1 MLKFDWNMLWTLI
14 NLIVFFL
21 LMKFFLFNPIKKVL
35 DKRKEMIDKQFKDA
49 EEAQRQAEDIKTQ
62 YQNQL
67 DGVEEE
73 KKQIL
78 ATARTT
84 AKNEYNKIIDKAHD
98 DADKIKSDAKKAS
111 DFESEKTRRAVKEEI
126 ATLAMETAEKVVGKS
141 ASAQLDSKLYDEFLE
156 ESSDD

>member
-35 DKRKEMIDKQFKDA
+35 NKRKELIDKQFKDA

-98 DADKIKSDAKKAS
+98 DADKIKSDAKKTS
-111 DFESEKTRRAVKEEI
+111 DFENEKTRRAVKEEI
-126 ATLAMETAEKVVGKS
+126 AALAMETAEKVVGKS

-156 ESSDD
+156 ESSD

>member
-35 DKRKEMIDKQFKDA
+35 NKRKELIDKQFKDA

-73 KKQIL
+73 KKQIF

-111 DFESEKTRRAVKEEI
+111 DFENEKTRRAVKEEI
-126 ATLAMETAEKVVGKS
+126 AALAMETAEKVVGKS

-156 ESSDD
+156 ESSD

>member
-21 LMKFFLFNPIKKVL
+21 LMKLFLFNPIKKVL
-35 DKRKEMIDKQFKDA
+35 NKRKELIDKQFKDA

-111 DFESEKTRRAVKEEI
+111 DFENEKTRRAVKEEI
-126 ATLAMETAEKVVGKS
+126 AALAMETAEKVVGKS

-156 ESSDD
+156 ESSD

>member
-21 LMKFFLFNPIKKVL
+21 LMKIFLFKPIKKVL
-35 DKRKEMIDKQFKDA
+35 NKRKELIDKQFKDA

-111 DFESEKTRRAVKEEI
+111 DFENEKTRRAVKEEI
-126 ATLAMETAEKVVGKS
+126 AALAMETAEKVVGKS

-156 ESSDD
+156 ESSD

>member
-35 DKRKEMIDKQFKDA
+35 NKRKELIDKQFKDA

-84 AKNEYNKIIDKAHD
+84 AKNEYNKIIDKAHN

-111 DFESEKTRRAVKEEI
+111 DFENEKMRRAVKEEI
-126 ATLAMETAEKVVGKS
+126 AALAMETAEKVVGKS

-156 ESSDD
+156 ESSD

>member
-1 MLKFDWNMLWTLI
+1 MLKFDLNMLWTLI

-35 DKRKEMIDKQFKDA
+35 NKRKELIDKQFKDA

-111 DFESEKTRRAVKEEI
+111 DFENEKMRRAVKEEI
-126 ATLAMETAEKVVGKS
+126 AALAMETAEKVVGKS

-156 ESSDD
+156 ESSD

>member
-35 DKRKEMIDKQFKDA
+35 DKRKELIDKQFKDA

-111 DFESEKTRRAVKEEI
+111 DFENEKTRRAVKEEI
-126 ATLAMETAEKVVGKS
+126 AALAMETAEKVVGKS

-156 ESSDD
+156 ESSD

>member
-35 DKRKEMIDKQFKDA
+35 NKRKELIDKQFKDA

-111 DFESEKTRRAVKEEI
+111 DFENEKTRRAVKEEI
-126 ATLAMETAEKVVGKS
+126 AALAMETAEKVVGKS

-156 ESSDD
+156 ESSD

>member
-35 DKRKEMIDKQFKDA
+35 NKRKELIDKQFKDA

-111 DFESEKTRRAVKEEI
+111 DFENEKMRRAVKEEI
-126 ATLAMETAEKVVGKS
+126 AALAMETAEKVVGKS

-156 ESSDD
+156 ESSD

>member
-35 DKRKEMIDKQFKDA
+35 NKRKELIDKQFKDA
-49 EEAQRQAEDIKTQ
+49 EEVQRQAEDIKTQ

-111 DFESEKTRRAVKEEI
+111 DFENEKTRRAVKEEI
-126 ATLAMETAEKVVGKS
+126 AALAMETVEKVVGKS

-156 ESSDD
+156 ESSD

>member
-35 DKRKEMIDKQFKDA
+35 NKRKELIDKQFKDA

-98 DADKIKSDAKKAS
+98 NTDKIKSDAKKAS
-111 DFESEKTRRAVKEEI
+111 DFENEKTRRAVKEEI
-126 ATLAMETAEKVVGKS
+126 AALAMETAEKVVGKS

-156 ESSDD
+156 ESSD

>member
-35 DKRKEMIDKQFKDA
+35 NKRKELIDKQFKDA

-111 DFESEKTRRAVKEEI
+111 DFENEKTRRAVKEEI
-126 ATLAMETAEKVVGKS
+126 AVLAMETAEKVVGKS

-156 ESSDD
+156 ESSD

>member
-35 DKRKEMIDKQFKDA
+35 NKRKELIDKQFKDA

-98 DADKIKSDAKKAS
+98 DA
-111 DFESEKTRRAVKEEI
+111 ENEKTRRAVKEEI
-126 ATLAMETAEKVVGKS
+126 AALAMETAEKVVGKS

-156 ESSDD
+156 ESSD

>member
-35 DKRKEMIDKQFKDA
+35 NKRKELIDKQFKDA

-84 AKNEYNKIIDKAHD
+84 AKNEYNKIIDKAHG

-111 DFESEKTRRAVKEEI
+111 DFENEKTRRAVKEEI
-126 ATLAMETAEKVVGKS
+126 AALAMETAEKVVGKS

-156 ESSDD
+156 ESSD

>member
-35 DKRKEMIDKQFKDA
+35 NKRKELIDKQFKDA

-84 AKNEYNKIIDKAHD
+84 AKNEYNKIIDKAHN

-111 DFESEKTRRAVKEEI
+111 DFENEKTRRAVKEEI
-126 ATLAMETAEKVVGKS
+126 AALAMETAEKVVGKS

-156 ESSDD
+156 ESSD